1 MGRGRGGGTVVGDP
15 LDGGRVVV
23 VVGVMGDTGEGGKAL
38 GQDARE
44 GGNLKRGSK
53 YLLLRFL
60 RSVW

>member
-1 MGRGRGGGTVVGDP
+1 MVGDP
-15 LDGGRVVV
+15 LDGGKVVV
-23 VVGVMGDTGEGGKAL
+23 VVGVMGDTGEVGKAL

>member
-1 MGRGRGGGTVVGDP
+1 MGDP
-15 LDGGRVVV
+15 LDGGKVV
-23 VVGVMGDTGEGGKAL
+23 VVGVMGETGKGGKAL

-44 GGNLKRGSK
+44 GGDLKRGSK